1 MMKQSMM
8 KKLLAGVALAC
19 LGAAGPALAQDDYPN
34 RPVRIVVPFS
44 PGGAADI
51 MSRVLAEKLGA
62 RLGQPV
68 IVENKPGGGTMI
80 ASDYVARAAPDGYT
94 LLMAA
99 SSLGIAPSIYA
110 KVNYDP
116 IKDFT
121 PVTQVASV
129 VHVLEVHPS
138 VPAKNVGEL
147 IAYLK
152 ANPGKV
158 SYGSVGTGSSTH
170 LEAELFNS
178 MAGVQMTHIPYKGS
192 SPALNDLVAGRLQVM
207 FDAWASSGPF
217 VKDGKLRALAVTTTK
232 PSASVPDLPTV
243 AASGLPGYSAMP
255 WLGLVAPAGT
265 PQPVVDKLYQNLAQI
280 LQQPEVKTQFV
291 GLGLDIIGS
300 DPKTFAAF
308 IRQDVTTWAK
318 VARDSNIRLE

>member
-1 MMKQSMM
+1 MMKR
-8 KKLLAGVALAC
+8 LLAGVALAC
-19 LGAAGPALAQDDYPN
+19 IGAANPALAQDSYPN

-44 PGGAADI
+44 PGGATDI

-80 ASDYVARAAPDGYT
+80 ASDYVSRADPDGYT

-192 SPALNDLVAGRLQVM
+192 APALNDLVAGRLQVM

-217 VKDGKLRALAVTTTK
+217 VKDGKLRVLAVTTAQ

-255 WLGLVAPAGT
+255 WLGLVAPART
-265 PQPVVDKLYQNLAQI
+265 PQPVVDKLCRNLAQI
-280 LQQPEVKTQFV
+280 LEQPDVKAQFV

-300 DPKTFAAF
+300 DPKTFGEF
-308 IRQDVTTWAK
+308 IRQDVATWAK

>member
-1 MMKQSMM
+1 MM
-8 KKLLAGVALAC
+8 KKLMAGIALATFGMTGQAWAEDIKFPTKP
-19 LGAAGPALAQDDYPN
+19 L
-34 RPVRIVVPFS
+34 RILVPFS

-51 MSRVLAEKLGA
+51 MSRLVAERLTQKLG
-62 RLGQPV
+62 QTV

-80 ASDYVARAAPDGYT
+80 ASDYVARAEPDGYT

-116 IKDFT
+116 IKDFA
-121 PVTQVASV
+121 PISQLASV

-138 VPAKNVGEL
+138 VPAKNVAEL

-178 MAGVQMTHIPYKGS
+178 MAGVQMAHIPYKGS
-192 SPALNDLVAGRLQVM
+192 APALNDLVAGRLQVM

-217 VKDGKLRALAVTTTK
+217 VKDGRLRVLAVTTTK

-243 AASGLPGYSAMP
+243 ADSGLPGYSATP
-255 WLGLVAPAGT
+255 WLGLVAPART
-265 PQPVVDKLYQNLAQI
+265 PQPVVNKIYESVAQV
-280 LQQPEVKTQFV
+280 LQQPDVKKQFAD
-291 GLGLDIIGS
+291 LGLDIVGS
-300 DPKTFAAF
+300 DPKTFAQF
-308 IRQDVTTWAK
+308 IRQDMSTWAK

>member
-1 MMKQSMM
+1 MMKR
-8 KKLLAGVALAC
+8 LLAGVALAC
-19 LGAAGPALAQDDYPN
+19 IGAANPVLAQDSYPN

-44 PGGAADI
+44 PGGATDI

-80 ASDYVARAAPDGYT
+80 ASDYVSRADPDGYT

-192 SPALNDLVAGRLQVM
+192 APALNDLVAGRLQVM

-217 VKDGKLRALAVTTTK
+217 VKDGKLRVLAVTTAQ

-255 WLGLVAPAGT
+255 WLGLVAPART
-265 PQPVVDKLYQNLAQI
+265 PQPVVDKLYRNLAQI
-280 LQQPEVKTQFV
+280 LEQPDVKAQFV

-300 DPKTFAAF
+300 DPKTFGEF
-308 IRQDVTTWAK
+308 IRQDVATWAK

>member
-1 MMKQSMM
+1 MIKQLM
-8 KKLLAGVALAC
+8 AGVALA
-19 LGAAGPALAQDDYPN
+19 LGASAAQAADTFPSK
-34 RPVRIVVPFS
+34 PVRIVVPFS
-44 PGGAADI
+44 PGGATDI
-51 MSRVLAEKLGA
+51 MSRLVAERLSAKLGQA
-62 RLGQPV
+62 V

-80 ASDYVARAAPDGYT
+80 ASDHVARAEPDGYT

-99 SSLGIAPSIYA
+99 SSLGIAPSLYA

-116 IKDFT
+116 IKDFA
-121 PVTQVASV
+121 PVSQVASV

-158 SYGSVGTGSSTH
+158 SYGSVGAGSSTH

-178 MAGVQMTHIPYKGS
+178 MAGVEMAHIPYKGS
-192 SPALNDLVAGRLQVM
+192 APALTDLVAGRIQLM

-217 VKDGKLRALAVTTTK
+217 VKDGRLRALAVTTAQ
-232 PSASVPDLPTV
+232 PSAAVPDLPTV
-243 AASGLPGYSAMP
+243 ADSGLPGYSAMP

-265 PQPVVDKLYQNLAQI
+265 PEPVIGKLHQAIADIVQE
-280 LQQPEVKTQFV
+280 PAVRAKFSE
-291 GLGLDIIGS
+291 LGLDIIGN
-300 DPKTFAAF
+300 DPQTFADF
-308 IRQDVTTWAK
+308 IKQDIATWAK
-318 VARDSNIRLE
+318 VARDANIRLE

>member
-1 MMKQSMM
+1 M
-8 KKLLAGVALAC
+8 
-19 LGAAGPALAQDDYPN
+19 
-34 RPVRIVVPFS
+34 
-44 PGGAADI
+44 
-51 MSRVLAEKLGA
+51 
-62 RLGQPV
+62 
-68 IVENKPGGGTMI
+68 
-80 ASDYVARAAPDGYT
+80 
-94 LLMAA
+94 
-99 SSLGIAPSIYA
+99 
-110 KVNYDP
+110 
-116 IKDFT
+116 
-121 PVTQVASV
+121 
-129 VHVLEVHPS
+129 
-138 VPAKNVGEL
+138 PAKNVGEL

>member
-1 MMKQSMM
+1 MMKQV
-8 KKLLAGVALAC
+8 LAGCALA
-19 LGAAGPALAQDDYPN
+19 LAATLAQAADNYPSK
-34 RPVRIVVPFS
+34 PVRIVVPFA
-44 PGGAADI
+44 PGGATDI
-51 MSRVLAEKLGA
+51 MSRLVAE
-62 RLGQPV
+62 RLTAKIGQPV

-80 ASDYVARAAPDGYT
+80 ASDYVARAEPDGYT

-116 IKDFT
+116 IKDFA
-121 PVTQVASV
+121 PVSQVASV

-138 VPAKNVGEL
+138 VPAKTVGEL

-158 SYGSVGTGSSTH
+158 SYGSVGAGSSTH

-178 MAGVQMTHIPYKGS
+178 MAGVQMAHIPYKGS
-192 SPALNDLVAGRLQVM
+192 APALNDLVAGRIQVM

-217 VKDGKLRALAVTTTK
+217 VKDGRLRALAVTTAQ
-232 PSASVPDLPTV
+232 PSASVPELATMS
-243 AASGLPGYSAMP
+243 ASGLPGYSAMP

-265 PQPVVDKLYQNLAQI
+265 PKPVIDTLYRAVAEI
-280 LQQPEVKTQFV
+280 VKEPAVKTKFSD
-291 GLGLDIIGS
+291 LGLDIIGS
-300 DPKTFAAF
+300 DPQAFGAF
-308 IRQDVTTWAK
+308 IKQDIATWAK
-318 VARDSNIRLE
+318 VARDANIRLE